1 MVPAGLCFKLKKWS
15 AEQSR
20 PLHEIIVKPLF
31 GLFLDL
37 RKSNRNRL
45 IQLLTTPIEGAS
57 AEDYKEYEYDD
68 I

>member
-37 RKSNRNRL
+37 RKSNRSKL
-45 IQLLTTPIEGAS
+45 IQLITMPIEGAS
-57 AEDYKEYEYDD
+57 QEDYKEYDFDD
-68 I
+68 V